1 MTVYDL
7 IQMYANKSEKEQR
20 QAFVCSIW
28 DIEDVDAVLDAMGYD
43 DCLGNNDKIACL
55 AQAVEDGDT
64 DDDEIGNRLWNN
76 LQKVLDGGSRSMED
90 DDEPD
95 PDEYD
100 EGHAEEWMERH
111 PYGWHN
117 SESDYGTGDEEE
129 HENGTD
135 GDDDLQK

>member
-7 IQMYANKSEKEQR
+7 IQMYANKSEEEQR
-20 QAFVCSIW
+20 QAFVYSIW

-43 DCLGNNDKIACL
+43 VDCLGNNDKVSCL

-64 DDDEIGNRLWNN
+64 DDEIRNCLLDN
-76 LQKVLDGGSRSMED
+76 LQEAIDNARSTDD

-111 PYGWHN
+111 PYGWYN

-129 HENGTD
+129 HENGIE

>member
-7 IQMYANKSEKEQR
+7 IQMYANKSEEEQR

-43 DCLGNNDKIACL
+43 SATMTVNDKVSCL

-64 DDDEIGNRLWNN
+64 DDEIRDCLWNN
-76 LQKVLDGGSRSMED
+76 LQKVIDGSMED

-100 EGHAEEWMERH
+100 EGHSKEWMERH
-111 PYGWHN
+111 PYGWYN

-129 HENGTD
+129 HENGIE

>member
-7 IQMYANKSEKEQR
+7 IQMYANKSEEEQK
-20 QAFVCSIW
+20 QSFVYSIW
-28 DIEDVDAVLDAMGYD
+28 DIEDVDAVLDVMGYDD

-64 DDDEIGNRLWNN
+64 DDEIRDCLWNN
-76 LQKVLDGGSRSMED
+76 LQKVLDGSMED

-100 EGHAEEWMERH
+100 EGHAKEWMERH
-111 PYGWHN
+111 PYGWYN
-117 SESDYGTGDEEE
+117 SESDYGTGDEDEE
-129 HENGTD
+129 QENGIE

>member
-7 IQMYANKSEKEQR
+7 IQMYANKSEEEQR

-43 DCLGNNDKIACL
+43 SATMTVNDKVSCL
-55 AQAVEDGDT
+55 SRSVDDGETDEDIRNCLQD
-64 DDDEIGNRLWNN
+64 N
-76 LQKVLDGGSRSMED
+76 LQKVLDGSMED

-111 PYGWHN
+111 PYGWYN

-129 HENGTD
+129 HENGIE

>member
-7 IQMYANKSEKEQR
+7 IQMYANKSEKEQK
-20 QAFVCSIW
+20 QAFVYSIW

-43 DCLGNNDKIACL
+43 SATMTVNDKVSCL
-55 AQAVEDGDT
+55 SRSVDDGETDEDIRNCLQD
-64 DDDEIGNRLWNN
+64 N
-76 LQKVLDGGSRSMED
+76 LQKVLDGSMED

-111 PYGWHN
+111 PYGWYN
-117 SESDYGTGDEEE
+117 SESDYGTGDEE
-129 HENGTD
+129 HENGIE

>member
-7 IQMYANKSEKEQR
+7 IQMYANKSEEEQR
-20 QAFVCSIW
+20 QAFVYSIW
-28 DIEDVDAVLDAMGYD
+28 DIEDVDAVLDEMGYD
-43 DCLGNNDKIACL
+43 SATMTVNDKFSCL

-64 DDDEIGNRLWNN
+64 DDEIRECLLEQ
-76 LQKVLDGGSRSMED
+76 LQKVLDGSSMED

-100 EGHAEEWMERH
+100 EGHAEEWMEKH

-129 HENGTD
+129 HENGIE

>member
-7 IQMYANKSEKEQR
+7 IQMYANKSEEEQR
-20 QAFVCSIW
+20 QAFVYSVW
-28 DIEDVDAVLDAMGYD
+28 DVEDVDAVLDVMGYD
-43 DCLGNNDKIACL
+43 SAMMTVNDKVSCL

-64 DDDEIGNRLWNN
+64 DDEIRNCLLDN
-76 LQKVLDGGSRSMED
+76 LQEVIDNARSTDD

-100 EGHAEEWMERH
+100 EGHAEEWMEKH
-111 PYGWHN
+111 PYGWYN

-129 HENGTD
+129 HENGIE

>member
-7 IQMYANKSEKEQR
+7 IRMYANKSEDEQR
-20 QAFVCSIW
+20 QAFVYSIW
-28 DIEDVDAVLDAMGYD
+28 DIADVDAVLDVMGYDD

-64 DDDEIGNRLWNN
+64 DDEIRDCLWNN
-76 LQKVLDGGSRSMED
+76 LQKVLED
-90 DDEPD
+90 DDD

-111 PYGWHN
+111 PYGWYN

>member
-7 IQMYANKSEKEQR
+7 IQMYANKSEEEQK
-20 QAFVCSIW
+20 QSFVYSIW

-43 DCLGNNDKIACL
+43 SATMTVNDKVSCL

-64 DDDEIGNRLWNN
+64 DDEIRDCLWNN
-76 LQKVLDGGSRSMED
+76 LQKVLDGSMED

-111 PYGWHN
+111 PYGWYN

-129 HENGTD
+129 HENGIE

>member
-7 IQMYANKSEKEQR
+7 IQMYANKSENEQR
-20 QAFVCSIW
+20 QAFVYSVW
-28 DIEDVDAVLDAMGYD
+28 DVEDVDAVLDAMGYD
-43 DCLGNNDKIACL
+43 SATMTVNDKVSCL

-64 DDDEIGNRLWNN
+64 DDEIRNCLLDN
-76 LQKVLDGGSRSMED
+76 LQEAIDNARSTDD

-100 EGHAEEWMERH
+100 EGHAEEWMEKH
-111 PYGWHN
+111 PYGWYN

-129 HENGTD
+129 HENGIE

>member
-7 IQMYANKSEKEQR
+7 IQMYKNKSEEEQR
-20 QAFVCSIW
+20 QSFVCSIW
-28 DIEDVDAVLDAMGYD
+28 DVEDVDAVLDAMGYD
-43 DCLGNNDKIACL
+43 SATMTVNDKVSCL

-64 DDDEIGNRLWNN
+64 DDEIRECLWNS
-76 LQKVLDGGSRSMED
+76 LQKAMED

-111 PYGWHN
+111 PYGWYN

-129 HENGTD
+129 HENGIE

>member
-7 IQMYANKSEKEQR
+7 IQMYANKSEEEQKK
-20 QAFVCSIW
+20 AFVCSIW

-43 DCLGNNDKIACL
+43 SATMTVNDKVSCL

-64 DDDEIGNRLWNN
+64 DDDEIGNCLWNN
-76 LQKVLDGGSRSMED
+76 LQKVLDGSMED

-100 EGHAEEWMERH
+100 EGDAVEWMERL
-111 PYGWHN
+111 PYGWYN

-129 HENGTD
+129 HENGIE

>member
-1 MTVYDL
+1 MTVYEL
-7 IQMYANKSEKEQR
+7 IKMYANKSEEEQR
-20 QAFVCSIW
+20 QAFVYSIW
-28 DIEDVDAVLDAMGYD
+28 DVEDVDAVLDAMGYD
-43 DCLGNNDKIACL
+43 SATMTVNDKVSCL

-64 DDDEIGNRLWNN
+64 DDEIRDYLLDN
-76 LQKVLDGGSRSMED
+76 LQKAMED

-111 PYGWHN
+111 PYGWYN

-129 HENGTD
+129 HENGIE